1 MKVLLPDRLPARTTW
16 PPGVSNPY
24 FSGNSMPGLCATAY
38 SNFSHQPDLNRMNF
52 LLINA
57 IGNLLKATTPDIKY
71 NKTKPTH

>member
-24 FSGNSMPGLCATAY
+24 FSGNSMPGLCVKAHT
-38 SNFSHQPDLNRMNF
+38 NFLHPPVLYRINF

-57 IGNLLKATTPDIKY
+57 VGNLLEATTPAIKY
-71 NKTKPTH
+71 NKIKPTH